1 MRPAALGLLGLLAAA
16 ALAPAVSRAQQ
27 PPAPA
32 ARPETT
38 QATSP
43 QTAPPQPGPPQA
55 APPHPLPPQTAPPHP
70 LPPQAA
76 PPQSLPQQAA
86 PPQSPPPQAAP
97 PHPLPPQAAP
107 GAPAQAGARA
117 EGGRPAAGQRLKR
130 RISYAACNRAA
141 LRRNLRGGAR
151 RRFLI
156 RCRLGYERIQPGTPP
171 RGAEGRPRS

>member
-55 APPHPLPPQTAPPHP
+55 APPHPLPP
-70 LPPQAA
+70 
-76 PPQSLPQQAA
+76 QAA